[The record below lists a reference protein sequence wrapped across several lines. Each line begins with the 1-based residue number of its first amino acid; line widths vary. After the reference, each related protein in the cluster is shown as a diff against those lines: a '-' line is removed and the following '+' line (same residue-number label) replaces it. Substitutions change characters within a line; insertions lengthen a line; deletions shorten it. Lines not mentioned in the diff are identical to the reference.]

1 MSLATAIVLLWT
13 QSTPDAALAVDHRA
27 VDCTVA
33 ESYPRLLASVRPA
46 GSVGRARVYFRAE
59 GHRDWYSVHT
69 NLMDF
74 PPAPGIPGSYVVQ
87 IAYPAP
93 R

>member
-46 GSVGRARVYFRAE
+46 GSVARARVY
-59 GHRDWYSVHT
+59 S
-69 NLMDF
+69 
-74 PPAPGIPGSYVVQ
+74 APKATATGTPCT
-87 IAYPAP
+87 
-93 R
+93 RT